1 MKIYGAWEGEARG
14 EWGYKSNTMLCVPVA
29 THVKIYFCV
38 EMNKKIR
45 NI

>member
-14 EWGYKSNTMLCVPVA
+14 GYKSNTMLCVLVA